1 MKSWIS
7 NPEITNSSSES
18 YQIEGEIEFRN
29 VSFTYP
35 NTGIQALKN
44 VSFTSKRDEKMAIM
58 GKTASG
64 KTTIAELLTRMF
76 DVTEGQILI
85 DGKDI
90 REHNISVLRDRIANV
105 PQDVFLFSDTIKANV
120 AFGHPEADLE
130 EVEIIPATHQFMKI
144 SQNCLI
150 NLTPW

>member
-1 MKSWIS
+1 MLTWPVTAIGWIAS
-7 NPEITNSSSES
+7 VIQEAEASQTRINEIMDIKTEITNNSSES

-44 VSFTSKRDEKMAIM
+44 VSFTLKKGEKMAIM

-76 DVTEGQILI
+76 DVTDGQILI

-105 PQDVFLFSDTIKANV
+105 PQDVFLF
-120 AFGHPEADLE
+120 FGYYKGQYCFR
-130 EVEIIPATHQFMKI
+130 T
-144 SQNCLI
+144 S
-150 NLTPW
+150 